1 MADLPSVNPAE
12 IQACTKV
19 ARSNADG
26 PVFMLNL
33 NKYRAEAHYP
43 DGRLYSDYM
52 RILETLLAEVGGT
65 ILWRTNVLG
74 QVVGNQDID
83 EALGIWYPTHQAF
96 LNLMTAPASSENMR
110 LRALAVAHAD
120 LHRCEAY

>member
-52 RILETLLAEVGGT
+52 RILETLLAHGELGVGLDGDPSARGRAAR
-65 ILWRTNVLG
+65 RTRR
-74 QVVGNQDID
+74 
-83 EALGIWYPTHQAF
+83 P
-96 LNLMTAPASSENMR
+96 
-110 LRALAVAHAD
+110 
-120 LHRCEAY
+120 